1 LQEELLNCRSKLVS
15 WESERMTQVRCTYE
29 AWQRETEDSNN
40 KLKIAEQ
47 QRDEVNIINYKYYFM
62 VLIVI
67 FIRLSI
73 KQNHYNKK

>member
-1 LQEELLNCRSKLVS
+1 VS
-15 WESERMTQVRCTYE
+15 WESERMSQVRCTYE

-47 QRDEVNIINYKYYFM
+47 QRDEVNIIKYKSYYM
-62 VLIVI
+62 LLTII